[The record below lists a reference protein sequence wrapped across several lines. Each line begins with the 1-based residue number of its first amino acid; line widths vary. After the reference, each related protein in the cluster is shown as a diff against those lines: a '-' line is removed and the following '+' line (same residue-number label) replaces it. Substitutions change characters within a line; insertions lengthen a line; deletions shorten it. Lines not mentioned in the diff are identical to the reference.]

1 MRICVHS
8 LRMLCAHSI
17 TPDFARTYLC
27 ASRASSVGLKSHTQ
41 EVCAICCFI
50 IQPCGQSGS
59 PPWVHRLQW
68 QSCHAGC
75 DAGVPLACAG
85 ISAATVMA
93 ALRAA
98 RAAHGEVLGAMEGAV
113 AAAGPPEPRF
123 GQVAIEPA
131 QIGRFIGAGAAS
143 LQSQPW

>member
-1 MRICVHS
+1 MRTFLAHVVRALNNTRLCTNVPVRIQGVIRWS
-8 LRMLCAHSI
+8 EIAYTGGLRHLLLYH
-17 TPDFARTYLC
+17 P
-27 ASRASSVGLKSHTQ
+27 K
-41 EVCAICCFI
+41 
-50 IQPCGQSGS
+50 PCGQSGS